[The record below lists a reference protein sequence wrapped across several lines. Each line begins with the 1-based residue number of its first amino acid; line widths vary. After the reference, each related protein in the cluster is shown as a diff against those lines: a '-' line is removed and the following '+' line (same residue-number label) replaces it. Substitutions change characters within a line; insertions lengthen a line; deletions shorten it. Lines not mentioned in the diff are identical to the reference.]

1 MGTGPGTGL
10 GGGRRRFR
18 FAASGRLICSVTM
31 PWGPVLAAC
40 LTGIGVSLAGYRLAA
55 RSQLPGEILMFQR
68 LAFAPVVAAVA
79 VLVQDEHRPLVTAL
93 PAPAWL
99 TTAARVLIALPV
111 LVLTGWTQLAIT
123 AAELGATLRSASVP
137 ASALPWPELAGELAA
152 WSAIA
157 LAAAALVARTRW
169 SDIGTAIAV
178 PAALAIVGML
188 ALPAWHLLPTALSPA
203 PAARLGLGR
212 AGMGGGRTPG
222 GRYRLLG
229 QPRPVAAAGTPGAP
243 GLALTTGVID
253 SWSQARIAKARLR
266 A

>member
-1 MGTGPGTGL
+1 MHRA
-10 GGGRRRFR
+10 RRRPAWFR
-18 FAASGRLICSVTM
+18 FAASGRHLLVTM

-55 RSQLPGEILMFQR
+55 RSQLPGEILMLQR

-123 AAELGATLRSASVP
+123 AAELGAGLRSASVP
-137 ASALPWPELAGELAA
+137 GSALLWPELAAELAA

-157 LAAAALVARTRW
+157 LAAAAIIARTRW
-169 SDIGTAIAV
+169 SDIGSAIAV

-203 PAARLGLGR
+203 RQPAWADAER
-212 AGMGGGRTPG
+212 AWG
-222 GRYRLLG
+222 
-229 QPRPVAAAGTPGAP
+229 VAAL
-243 GLALTTGVID
+243 LAVATVCWASCDPWL
-253 SWSQARIAKARLR
+253 RLVPPR
-266 A
+266 RRSSP